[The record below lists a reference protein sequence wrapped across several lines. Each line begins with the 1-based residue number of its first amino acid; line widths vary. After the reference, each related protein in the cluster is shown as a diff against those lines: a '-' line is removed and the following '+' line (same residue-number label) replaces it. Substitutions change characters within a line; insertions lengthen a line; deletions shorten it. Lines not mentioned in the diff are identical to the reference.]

1 MGLFSDTMD
10 AHEMTRR
17 LFEAGIL
24 VLPAEY
30 ERHAIE
36 FRPILILDQSQAE
49 SIIRTV
55 RDVLG

>member
-1 MGLFSDTMD
+1 MD

-36 FRPILILDQSQAE
+36 FRPILILDQSKAE

>member
-10 AHEMTRR
+10 SHEMTRR
-17 LFEAGIL
+17 LFEAGVL

-30 ERHAIE
+30 ERRAVE
-36 FRPILILDQSQAE
+36 FRPVLILDENQAE
-49 SIIRTV
+49 TIIRTV

>member
-1 MGLFSDTMD
+1 MNS
-10 AHEMTRR
+10 HEMTRR

-30 ERHAIE
+30 EPQAIE
-36 FRPILILDQSQAE
+36 FRPILILDENQAE
-49 SIIRTV
+49 AIIGIV